1 MLLPHLLL
9 LASLGDGAVLLGFL
23 EQDLL
28 HLAVLQV
35 VELPHRV
42 FGACDQVHDDGQR
55 ALVAQEAMLWEEETA
70 GEHTAGRV

>member
-42 FGACDQVHDDGQR
+42 LGSCDEVHDDGQR
-55 ALVAQEAMLWEEETA
+55 ALVAQEAMLREE
-70 GEHTAGRV
+70 G